1 MVGKTNRR
9 PCLHEADFQIE
20 GPSAGEVNVRRLLDI
35 AVRCGLN
42 PEQQKASVLLTED
55 LDEVHR
61 LVQRGG
67 ELHIAFRPSK
77 VHRRQPEAPFG
88 HPPLPPAGVP
98 ERTVAYSGYSEPG
111 LPSLYS

>member
-1 MVGKTNRR
+1 MVGKTNRG

-61 LVQRGG
+61 LVERDG
-67 ELHIAFRPSK
+67 ELPIAFRASEVQRP
-77 VHRRQPEAPFG
+77 QPEAACG
-88 HPPLPPAGVP
+88 HPPLRPAVV
-98 ERTVAYSGYSEPG
+98 EKRTESVCAGTE
-111 LPSLYS
+111 